1 MNTKDLTN
9 SVINQKSDHK
19 LERGT
24 TSHEVNSY
32 LNSSDQIH
40 SAIETKTSDNLGT
53 YGSKSINKENKNFN
67 KEDANKDIVHSS
79 RDKENINKDNK
90 TDKKE
95 FNENKFKEN
104 INKEIELI
112 SLAEDSNLSKNSNTN
127 NSSKNAQIAE
137 VPKIKT
143 LLLSENDVKDFSKLN
158 TGYSNQQI
166 KNKKDNTDLQP
177 DSCSIQKHNT
187 EMHSSYKNVNN
198 IVQNNENQ
206 IDNIN
211 ELLNKSSEYNSP
223 NNEFD
228 INKSKEK
235 YRYENPK
242 SAFDTKQ
249 NVGFDEK
256 TFKNNGD
263 FNKTSDLS
271 DKNNADFNKTN
282 DLSDKSKMTG
292 PFKDDFYNDLKNL
305 GNRTYDIFAN
315 GIAEMAEFMKNT
327 TIEKSKPDN
336 ESDLNHG
343 NESALHHD
351 SVIDSNK
358 NTNKPTE
365 KSTKDQNNSYYTEY
379 VSEYYE
385 NKTGSSKNKTESPI
399 KYTFNYYED
408 NNSPGEYTFIYQ
420 DGKNKP
426 IKYSS
431 NKDNLNQKN
440 NLKLQNTMNN
450 YNQHNNYSANNS
462 EHKTENY
469 NQDYLNRK
477 TENYN
482 EDYRGYK
489 NSDSSHQNEQ
499 DHIAA
504 RKQVEAIIKNIKSL
518 DMKCLGKDGLSK
530 IFDAFKSISN
540 NNHDSHNNPQFDQEE
555 KKTRTILED
564 IKNLD
569 VKSLG
574 EDVYENITGTL
585 KSVGSKVKSW
595 IPGTS
600 THMSESQE
608 NKYSSDNRGDEGYK
622 NYYHDN
628 SVIDEDRSSHH
639 NERNRN
645 YSDRQNHQYR
655 DYKQEDRDYKQDR
668 DDDYQKSSCTNDL
681 NYGRYQNDKQNI
693 RKEYPQNQDYYY
705 SGAQDYRNV
714 RHDKSYADDRRYADD
729 NSFKNESSFKD
740 VNDYNLSKERRGYAD
755 DRRYADDIYHNSNMN
770 YKSQGHH
777 YCNQGVN
784 QNDTKH
790 NKPHRDNDYAQV
802 ERRSIDRYGGYN
814 DFYKSSNN
822 GYKNEYQGRDNDYV
836 RSSNTSKH
844 GHSKRL

>member
-1 MNTKDLTN
+1 
-9 SVINQKSDHK
+9 
-19 LERGT
+19 
-24 TSHEVNSY
+24 
-32 LNSSDQIH
+32 
-40 SAIETKTSDNLGT
+40 
-53 YGSKSINKENKNFN
+53 
-67 KEDANKDIVHSS
+67 
-79 RDKENINKDNK
+79 
-90 TDKKE
+90 
-95 FNENKFKEN
+95 
-104 INKEIELI
+104 
-112 SLAEDSNLSKNSNTN
+112 
-127 NSSKNAQIAE
+127 
-137 VPKIKT
+137 
-143 LLLSENDVKDFSKLN
+143 
-158 TGYSNQQI
+158 
-166 KNKKDNTDLQP
+166 
-177 DSCSIQKHNT
+177 
-187 EMHSSYKNVNN
+187 
-198 IVQNNENQ
+198 
-206 IDNIN
+206 
-211 ELLNKSSEYNSP
+211 
-223 NNEFD
+223 
-228 INKSKEK
+228 
-235 YRYENPK
+235 
-242 SAFDTKQ
+242 
-249 NVGFDEK
+249 
-256 TFKNNGD
+256 
-263 FNKTSDLS
+263 
-271 DKNNADFNKTN
+271 
-282 DLSDKSKMTG
+282 
-292 PFKDDFYNDLKNL
+292 
-305 GNRTYDIFAN
+305 
-315 GIAEMAEFMKNT
+315 
-327 TIEKSKPDN
+327 
-336 ESDLNHG
+336 
-343 NESALHHD
+343 
-351 SVIDSNK
+351 
-358 NTNKPTE
+358 
-365 KSTKDQNNSYYTEY
+365 
-379 VSEYYE
+379 
-385 NKTGSSKNKTESPI
+385 
-399 KYTFNYYED
+399 
-408 NNSPGEYTFIYQ
+408 
-420 DGKNKP
+420 
-426 IKYSS
+426 
-431 NKDNLNQKN
+431 
-440 NLKLQNTMNN
+440 
-450 YNQHNNYSANNS
+450 
-462 EHKTENY
+462 
-469 NQDYLNRK
+469 
-477 TENYN
+477 
-482 EDYRGYK
+482 
-489 NSDSSHQNEQ
+489 
-499 DHIAA
+499 
-504 RKQVEAIIKNIKSL
+504 
-518 DMKCLGKDGLSK
+518 MKCLGKDGLSK

-790 NKPHRDNDYAQV
+790 NKSHRDNDYAQVERRSVDRYGVNQNNTKHNRPYRDNDYAQVERRSVDRYGVNQNDTKHNKPHRDNDYAQV